1 MCSAGFIRDI
11 ELAADT
17 FQWEFRPLLSLHA
30 CKILFSGNCLQVN
43 IEITAPAVPYLTVQ
57 FYKSDE

>member
-1 MCSAGFIRDI
+1 MCSAGFICDI

-30 CKILFSGNCLQVN
+30 CKQFPLKSILQVN
-43 IEITAPAVPYLTVQ
+43 IKITAPAVPFLTVQ
-57 FYKSDE
+57 FL

>member
-1 MCSAGFIRDI
+1 MCSAGFICDI

-43 IEITAPAVPYLTVQ
+43 IKIAAPAVPFLTVQ
-57 FYKSDE
+57 IRKSDK